1 MGFFDWHKR
10 QTEWWKKKLNISDY
24 VLAWIGFFKG
34 LVFGLIVYFNQQVTQ
49 ALEMGKQGMSRQEIL
64 ARFPT
69 FVQQM
74 PSHPRNPYGQK
85 M

>member
-1 MGFFDWHKR
+1 MSSNPYESLPAG
-10 QTEWWKKKLNISDY
+10 NPY
-24 VLAWIGFFKG
+24 KG